1 MAGVLVNTLAV
12 ILGSLIGLACKR
24 GISKKVTDAV
34 MFGVGLCTIYLGISS
49 LLAGKNVLILIASIV
64 CGAICGTLL
73 GIDNALSRLGQAVQK
88 RLGQGE
94 SGRIAQG
101 FVTASLLFCIGS
113 MTIVGSFNAGI
124 RGDCQML
131 YTKSFLD
138 FFSSMMLS
146 VSLGAGVTLA
156 ALFVLT
162 FEGALVLLAALA
174 GNFLSADMIAEM
186 TCAGGLLILA
196 LGLNLIG
203 VTKAKVADYL
213 PALVFAP
220 ALCALVQALQG
231 LF

>member
-1 MAGVLVNTLAV
+1 
-12 ILGSLIGLACKR
+12 
-24 GISKKVTDAV
+24 
-34 MFGVGLCTIYLGISS
+34 
-49 LLAGKNVLILIASIV
+49 
-64 CGAICGTLL
+64 
-73 GIDNALSRLGQAVQK
+73 
-88 RLGQGE
+88 
-94 SGRIAQG
+94 
-101 FVTASLLFCIGS
+101 
-113 MTIVGSFNAGI
+113 
-124 RGDCQML
+124 
-131 YTKSFLD
+131 
-138 FFSSMMLS
+138 MMLS

-162 FEGALVLLAALA
+162 FQGALVLLAALA